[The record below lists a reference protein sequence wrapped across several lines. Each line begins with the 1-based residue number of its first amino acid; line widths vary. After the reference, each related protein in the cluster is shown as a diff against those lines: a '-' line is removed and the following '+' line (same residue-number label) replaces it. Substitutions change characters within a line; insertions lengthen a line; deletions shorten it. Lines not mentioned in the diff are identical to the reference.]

1 MSAGSG
7 GGNDVAEPNLTPL
20 LDLVM
25 QLLMFFI
32 ICVRFVTDQVKQ
44 EIQVPVNQEARPASK
59 TADQPIVLNLIGW
72 DGTVKQFFS
81 QSGGRWVKKT
91 EKELGELRATLGDG
105 RYFRAERL
113 FNLFKEDGSQVMLAD
128 ANFKPGESMV
138 VTLTEPNPMTLRKG
152 VGRRP
157 NPDRFVDVGN
167 WLRVT
172 QQDLPKD
179 AKGQKVERRV
189 RIRADKDVEYQ
200 DVHQMAEVCRRNQF
214 TNLYYG
220 VMLPA
225 AR

>member
-72 DGTVKQFFS
+72 DSTVKQFFS

-152 VGRRP
+152 VSRRP

-220 VMLPA
+220 VMFPA

>member
-91 EKELGELRATLGDG
+91 ETELGE
-105 RYFRAERL
+105 
-113 FNLFKEDGSQVMLAD
+113 
-128 ANFKPGESMV
+128 NFV
-138 VTLTEPNPMTLRKG
+138 
-152 VGRRP
+152 
-157 NPDRFVDVGN
+157 
-167 WLRVT
+167 
-172 QQDLPKD
+172 
-179 AKGQKVERRV
+179 
-189 RIRADKDVEYQ
+189 
-200 DVHQMAEVCRRNQF
+200 
-214 TNLYYG
+214 
-220 VMLPA
+220 
-225 AR
+225 

>member
-1 MSAGSG
+1 MSSSSG
-7 GGNDVAEPNLTPL
+7 TGNDVVEPNLTPL

-59 TADQPIVLNLIGW
+59 VADQPIVLNLIGW
-72 DGTVKQFFS
+72 DSTVKQFFNQGS
-81 QSGGRWVKKT
+81 GRWIPKS
-91 EKELGELRATLGDG
+91 ERELVELRAALGDA
-105 RYFRAERL
+105 RFLRAERL
-113 FNLFKEDGSQVMLAD
+113 FNLFKGDGSQVMLAD
-128 ANFKPGESMV
+128 ANFKPGEALV

-157 NPDRFVDVGN
+157 NPDKFMDVAN

-172 QQDLPKD
+172 WQDLPNDSSGK
-179 AKGQKVERRV
+179 KIEKRV
-189 RIRADKDVEYQ
+189 RIRADRDVEYQ
-200 DVHQMAEVCRRNQF
+200 DVHQVAEVCRRNKF